1 MHKVVLATLSAALSA
16 AGNALAQQLTLPSH
30 AYFQHSGSS
39 VNTWRASALRF
50 QVVYDTADFL
60 EQRVNGPIAIQR
72 LRWRAVDSAV
82 DVGGATFATVNVHLS
97 SCPHDWTALSTV
109 FAGNRGADELLCYQ
123 GPVTVA
129 PCAGTAPNNY
139 VVDIALQ
146 TPFAFDPTLGAD
158 LEIEVDATAPSPST
172 GIPVFA
178 TTSGRPGER
187 AARVMAASNTATS
200 GATSAFAS
208 DLLVD
213 FTGPGGYAT
222 WTQATSV
229 NQGAGCYQVSRSF
242 YELFPSVPQFDLAN
256 TTVVL
261 TPNANGG
268 YSAAA
273 APPAPFFAHGP
284 LGLGLGDESVSVQPL
299 PASGFPSGLPYPG
312 GSASVLGICSN
323 GYLWLGSSTLSD
335 YTPTAG
341 ELLTG
346 PARLAPF
353 WADLFPDAQHDVYFD
368 VDPSGSTVYVTYDQV
383 QTFEIGGSVGL
394 QVAIANNGTIQFRYG
409 AVSGAPTTPV
419 LVGWSPGGGAVDP
432 GARDLNASM
441 PFATAGP
448 DSQGLS
454 LDATP
459 PLLGTTVLQ
468 TLHNVPA
475 AAVLSARLI
484 GTVPVPGTDLG
495 SLGAPGCALWIDTH
509 ACVSAFYSG
518 NPTLTV
524 QLAIPNVPA
533 FAGGV
538 VITQMASFVPGVNA
552 LGLITSNQNVL
563 TVGNS

>member
-1 MHKVVLATLSAALSA
+1 MHSAVLATLSAVVFA
-16 AGNALAQQLTLPSH
+16 AGNVLAQQLTLPSH
-30 AYFQHSGSS
+30 AYFQHTGSS

-50 QVVYDTADFL
+50 QVVYDTANFV

-72 LRWRAVDSAV
+72 LRWRAADSAV
-82 DVGGATFATVNVHLS
+82 DVGGAVFATVNVHLS
-97 SCPHDWTALSTV
+97 SCPHDWTALSTA
-109 FAGNRGADELLCYQ
+109 FAGNRGPDELLCYQ

-146 TPFAFDPTLGAD
+146 TPFTYDPTLGAD
-158 LEIEVDATAPSPST
+158 LEIEVDATAPVPST

-187 AARVMAASNTATS
+187 AARVMATSNTATS
-200 GATSAFAS
+200 GTTSAFAS

-213 FTGPGGYAT
+213 FAGPGGYPG

-229 NQGAGCYQVSRSF
+229 NHGTGCYTVSRSF

-261 TPNANGG
+261 TPNGNGG
-268 YSAAA
+268 YSVAT
-273 APPAPFFAHGP
+273 APSAPFFAHGP

-299 PASGFPSGLPYPG
+299 PASGFPSGLPYPC

-323 GYLWLGSSTLSD
+323 GYIWLGSSVLSD
-335 YTPTAG
+335 FTPTVG
-341 ELLTG
+341 ELLAQ

-353 WADLFPDAQHDVYFD
+353 WADLFPDQTHDVYFD
-368 VDPSGSTVYVTYDQV
+368 VDPSGNTVYVTWDQV

-394 QVAIANNGTIQFRYG
+394 QVAIANTGTIQFRYG
-409 AVSGAPTTPV
+409 PVSGAPTTPV

-432 GARDLNASM
+432 GARNLSASM
-441 PFATAGP
+441 PFSTAGP
-448 DSQGLS
+448 DSLGLS

-459 PLLGTTVLQ
+459 PLLGATVVE
-468 TLHNVPA
+468 TVHNVPA
-475 AAVLSARLI
+475 AALLTARLI
-484 GTVPVPGTDLG
+484 GTVPAPGTDLG

-509 ACVSAFYSG
+509 ACVSAFFG
-518 NPTLTV
+518 GTPTVTAT
-524 QLAIPNVPA
+524 LAIPNLPL
-533 FAGGV
+533 FAGVV

-563 TVGNS
+563 TVGDS